1 MLDLVLSPWVL
12 VGLFV
17 LLAYTTEAMT
27 GFGSIVIALSLGALV
42 LPLDALMP
50 VLVPLN
56 LLLSGYLSIRYRRL
70 VHWRLLLRGILP
82 LMAAGTLAGYLAR
95 PWLGQAVLQTL
106 FGVLIA
112 TFSVRELWRL
122 RHGPAP
128 ARPHGAGWGRV
139 WMLLAGVTHGL
150 YASGGPLLVY
160 ALSGVTLDKSRFR
173 ATLIMVWFT
182 LNGLLTLGY
191 ATQGALQP
199 VWPKLAALAP
209 VVLAGIVLGEMLHHR
224 VDEHRF
230 RQVLFSVL
238 LLAGVALVF

>member
-1 MLDLVLSPWVL
+1 MLEPLLSPWVL
-12 VGLFV
+12 LGLFV

-42 LPLDALMP
+42 LPLDTLMP

-56 LLLSGYLSIRYRRL
+56 LLLSG
-70 VHWRLLLRGILP
+70 
-82 LMAAGTLAGYLAR
+82 GYLAR
-95 PWLGQAVLQTL
+95 PWLGQTLLQTL

-112 TFSVRELWRL
+112 VFSVRELWRL

-191 ATQGALQP
+191 AAQGALQP
-199 VWPKLAALAP
+199 VWPQLAALAP
-209 VVLAGIVLGEMLHHR
+209 VVLAGIVLGEILHHR

-238 LLAGVALVF
+238 LLAGLALVF

>member
-1 MLDLVLSPWVL
+1 MLDVLLSPWVL
-12 VGLFV
+12 LGLFV

-42 LPLDALMP
+42 LPLDTLMP

-56 LLLSGYLSIRYRRL
+56 LLLSGYLSVRYRRL

-95 PWLGQAVLQTL
+95 PWLGQALLQTL

-112 TFSVRELWRL
+112 AFSVRELWRL
-122 RHGPAP
+122 RDGPAP
-128 ARPHGAGWGRV
+128 ARRHGVTWGRV

-160 ALSGVTLDKSRFR
+160 ALSGVALDKSRFR

-191 ATQGALQP
+191 AAQGALLP
-199 VWPKLAALAP
+199 VWPRLVALAP
-209 VVLAGIVLGEMLHHR
+209 VVLAGIVLGEWLHHR

-230 RQVLFSVL
+230 RQVLFVVL
-238 LLAGVALVF
+238 LLAGTALVF

>member
-1 MLDLVLSPWVL
+1 MLELLLSPWVL
-12 VGLFV
+12 LGLFV

-42 LPLDALMP
+42 LPMDTLMP

-95 PWLGQAVLQTL
+95 PWLGQTLLQTL

-112 TFSVRELWRL
+112 VFSVRELWRL

-128 ARPHGAGWGRV
+128 ANPHGVGWGRV

-160 ALSGVTLDKSRFR
+160 ALSGVALDKSRFR

-191 ATQGALQP
+191 AAQGALQP

-209 VVLAGIVLGEMLHHR
+209 VVLAGIVLGELLHHR

-230 RQVLFSVL
+230 RQVLFVVL
-238 LLAGVALVF
+238 LLAGIALVF

>member
-1 MLDLVLSPWVL
+1 MLDLLQSPWVL
-12 VGLFV
+12 LGLFV

-42 LPLDALMP
+42 LPMDTLMP

-95 PWLGQAVLQTL
+95 PWLGQALLQTL

-112 TFSVRELWRL
+112 VFSVRELWRL
-122 RHGPAP
+122 RRGPAP

-160 ALSGVTLDKSRFR
+160 ALSGVDLDKSRFR

-191 ATQGALQP
+191 AAQGALQP
-199 VWPKLAALAP
+199 VWPQLAALAP
-209 VVLAGIVLGEMLHHR
+209 VVLAGIVLGEILHHR

-238 LLAGVALVF
+238 LLAGLALVF

>member
-1 MLDLVLSPWVL
+1 Q
-12 VGLFV
+12 
-17 LLAYTTEAMT
+17 
-27 GFGSIVIALSLGALV
+27 AL
-42 LPLDALMP
+42 
-50 VLVPLN
+50 
-56 LLLSGYLSIRYRRL
+56 
-70 VHWRLLLRGILP
+70 
-82 LMAAGTLAGYLAR
+82 
-95 PWLGQAVLQTL
+95 LQTL

-112 TFSVRELWRL
+112 VFSVRELWRL
-122 RHGPAP
+122 RRGPAP

-191 ATQGALQP
+191 AAQGALQP
-199 VWPKLAALAP
+199 VWPQLAALAP
-209 VVLAGIVLGEMLHHR
+209 VVLAGIVLGEILHHR

-238 LLAGVALVF
+238 LLAGLALVF

>member
-1 MLDLVLSPWVL
+1 MPDILLSPWAL
-12 VGLFV
+12 VAVFV
-17 LLAYTTEAMT
+17 LIAYTTEAMT

-42 LPLDALMP
+42 LPLDTLMP

-56 LLLSGYLSIRYRRL
+56 LLLSGYLSLRYRRL

-95 PWLGQAVLQTL
+95 PWLGQDLLQTL
-106 FGVLIA
+106 FGVLIMV
-112 TFSVRELWRL
+112 FSVRELWRL
-122 RHGPAP
+122 RRGPA
-128 ARPHGAGWGRV
+128 AVAVHGVWWGRM

-182 LNGLLTLGY
+182 LNCLLTLGY
-191 ATQGALQP
+191 ATQGTLQM
-199 VWPKLAALAP
+199 VWPQLAALAP
-209 VVLAGIVLGEMLHHR
+209 VVLAGIVLGEVLHHR

-238 LLAGVALVF
+238 LLAGLALVF